1 MSTNKKTRFNTSPKT
16 KQWFP
21 FAKHLFI
28 TDNHPIRKS
37 AEKCSSS
44 IEALFSQQEVEQIKG
59 ITNSLQC
66 EMRDAVR
73 IALFEAAK
81 DAKAAHK
88 KSYEKAKSGS
98 AIKGHEGRKT
108 TIRMNLPKVERVAA
122 EAAATELGIT
132 SKEFLRLAI
141 IWLADGIKEET
152 IIRLTKSKR
161 VNKDDV
167 AMDWSRNNKGKPP
180 SEATAK
186 LKAARDKAYNDVAK
200 RGKERDDE
208 LYAERGRIME
218 KLNNS
223 GLGRTLH
230 DENGH
235 IDLSIVDAHLAIDN
249 QDCLDKAVSE
259 FEAKNELE
267 REIFRVMLQS
277 TPEMSDEDIEAIAQ
291 DNIKERQEQKEW
303 TEFCNEST
311 DEELLDADASLFWIL
326 RTPFSYYSTEFTWE
340 NDEDTR
346 RREGEAAYEYVLR
359 SLPQELH
366 SQWNAWRS
374 D

>member
-1 MSTNKKTRFNTSPKT
+1 
-16 KQWFP
+16 
-21 FAKHLFI
+21 
-28 TDNHPIRKS
+28 
-37 AEKCSSS
+37 
-44 IEALFSQQEVEQIKG
+44 
-59 ITNSLQC
+59 
-66 EMRDAVR
+66 
-73 IALFEAAK
+73 
-81 DAKAAHK
+81 
-88 KSYEKAKSGS
+88 
-98 AIKGHEGRKT
+98 
-108 TIRMNLPKVERVAA
+108 
-122 EAAATELGIT
+122 
-132 SKEFLRLAI
+132 
-141 IWLADGIKEET
+141 
-152 IIRLTKSKR
+152 
-161 VNKDDV
+161 
-167 AMDWSRNNKGKPP
+167 
-180 SEATAK
+180 
-186 LKAARDKAYNDVAK
+186 
-200 RGKERDDE
+200 
-208 LYAERGRIME
+208 ME

-235 IDLSIVDAHLAIDN
+235 IDLSIVDAHLAIEN

-346 RREGEAAYEYVLR
+346 RREGEAADEYVLR